1 MSDSSGEKTE
11 QPTPKRLLDAR
22 KKGEVPKSAE
32 LAGALSFLASICTV
46 LSLLEYSARQLAG
59 FQVAVD
65 RAFEQLN
72 TVTLEAMVMEALR
85 LLAMLSLPPV
95 LVAAFVYTAALALQT
110 GGVFSIDPIKP
121 KFDNLSPAKGFK
133 KTFSLKSVVNLA
145 LMLFKVLVVG
155 AALALIW
162 RQILPDAIR
171 VMHAGLGGALVVAR
185 TGLLHVVLW
194 CGGAF
199 LALAIIDYAYQ
210 RWQFTK
216 DKRMTLQEVRREHKE
231 SEGDPHIKSQR
242 KRLAADN
249 SNPLENLHY
258 MHLASLVIKDTNERL
273 VVFIYRPRQFKMPL
287 FLMRGAGGNTSAEIL
302 AAARTH
308 RVKTVIDAD
317 LVARLFP
324 LGSPGTQLAFELA
337 APVFAHLGARMPQ
350 RA

>member
-46 LSLLEYSARQLAG
+46 LALLEYSARQLAG
-59 FQVAVD
+59 LQLAVD

-72 TVTLEAMVMEALR
+72 KATLEAMVLEALR
-85 LLAMLSLPPV
+85 LLATLSLLPV
-95 LVAAFVYTAALALQT
+95 VVAAFVYTAVLALQT
-110 GGVFSIDPIKP
+110 GGVFSFDPIKP

-133 KTFSLKSVVNLA
+133 KMFSLKSVVNLA
-145 LMLFKVLVVG
+145 LMLLKVLVVG
-155 AALALIW
+155 AALWLVW

-171 VMHAGLGGALVVAR
+171 VIHAGLGGALVVAR

-199 LALAIIDYAYQ
+199 LALAVIDYAYQ

-216 DKRMTLQEVRREHKE
+216 DKRMTLHEVRREHKE
-231 SEGDPHIKSQR
+231 TEGDPLLKSER

-249 SNPLENLHY
+249 SNPLENLRY
-258 MHLASLVIKDTNERL
+258 MHLASLIIKDMDERL
-273 VVFIYRPRQFKMPL
+273 VVFIYRPQQFKLPL
-287 FLMRGAGGNTSAEIL
+287 FLMRSAGGGSSVEVL
-302 AAARTH
+302 AAAGKY
-308 RVKTVIDAD
+308 RVKTVIDAE

-324 LGSPGTQLAFELA
+324 LGSPGTPLARELA
-337 APVFAHLGARMPQ
+337 APVFRHMGVRPPSSS
-350 RA
+350 